1 MHLTAQHPN
10 IWEANMNRMEKRNS
24 NAIRGGD
31 FNEPLPLVSRTIRQK
46 INKETGL
53 LHYKSV
59 RSKRHIEQSH
69 PARASIA
76 KYECMEYSPESTVL
90 RHRVSADS
98 KGLILR
104 QIIFFNHVERN

>member
-46 INKETGL
+46 ITQETEAL
-53 LHYKSV
+53 
-59 RSKRHIEQSH
+59 E
-69 PARASIA
+69 
-76 KYECMEYSPESTVL
+76 
-90 RHRVSADS
+90 
-98 KGLILR
+98 
-104 QIIFFNHVERN
+104 IFYTIQYHSNSSLCPNP